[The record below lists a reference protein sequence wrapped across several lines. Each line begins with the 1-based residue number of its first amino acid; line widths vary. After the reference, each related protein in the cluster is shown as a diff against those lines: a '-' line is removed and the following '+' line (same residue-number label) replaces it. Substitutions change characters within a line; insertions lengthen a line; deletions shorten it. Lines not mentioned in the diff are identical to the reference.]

1 MSHLRPSLSSRTLKA
16 LKITG
21 AALVGAQAAALIG
34 VHIVDKLRKDRVPQ
48 VAGGFPTF
56 RGHA

>member
-48 VAGGFPTF
+48 AVSRLFLP
-56 RGHA
+56 